1 MGKLASRDQILAV
14 QDIGFQD
21 IDMGDI
27 PGWEG
32 MTIRVKDLTGAERDK
47 LEAGLVEEKQVRVGK
62 KVKTRQHMNL
72 ENVRASF
79 CAACIVDEDMKPL
92 FSADDVRSLGKKSA
106 IALDRIFAVIKDRN
120 GLSDEDVDELAG
132 NFTNGQ
138 GDDSLI
144 A

>member
-1 MGKLASRDQILAV
+1 MSVLANREQILAL
-14 QDIGFQD
+14 QDIGYQD
-21 IDMGDI
+21 INMDDI
-27 PGWEG
+27 PGWQG
-32 MTIRVKDLTGAERDK
+32 VTIRVKDLTGAERDK

-62 KVKTRQHMNL
+62 KVKTRQSMNL
-72 ENVRASF
+72 ANVRARF
-79 CAACIVDEDMKPL
+79 CAACIVDEAMQVI
-92 FSADDVRSLGKKSA
+92 FNADDVQQLGRKSA

-138 GDDSLI
+138 GDASLI

>member
-1 MGKLASRDQILAV
+1 MGKLASREMILAAR
-14 QDIGFQD
+14 DIGYQD

-32 MTIRVKDLTGAERDK
+32 VIVRVKDLTGAERDR
-47 LEAGLVEEKQVRVGK
+47 LEAGLVQEKQVHVGK
-62 KVKTRQHMNL
+62 KIKTKQSMNMD
-72 ENVRASF
+72 NVRARF
-79 CAACIVDEDMKPL
+79 CAACIVDESMNL
-92 FSADDVRSLGKKSA
+92 IFSADDVRALGKKSA

-120 GLSDEDVDELAG
+120 GLSDEDVEELAE

-138 GDDSLI
+138 GDASLI